1 MNSVD
6 IVLNSL
12 STSQIALLIT
22 SSCIQVLI
30 LLGYIR
36 SFITKKS
43 TLQVI
48 LFPFL
53 FLCLILTSI
62 SFGIRPDVK
71 IKNNEGESKEIYEM
85 KYINMQIFIYT
96 IIIIIFCILIL
107 VHYFIKNLLPYK
119 NTIHFWTVFLICISI
134 ILSVGLIF
142 IHGNQAEIYA

>member
-6 IVLNSL
+6 IILNSL

-22 SSCIQVLI
+22 SSCIQILI

-48 LFPFL
+48 LFPLL

-85 KYINMQIFIYT
+85 KYINIQIFMYI

-107 VHYFIKNLLPYK
+107 AHYFIKNLLLYK

-134 ILSVGLIF
+134 ILSVGLIS
-142 IHGNQAEIYA
+142 IHGNQAEIYI